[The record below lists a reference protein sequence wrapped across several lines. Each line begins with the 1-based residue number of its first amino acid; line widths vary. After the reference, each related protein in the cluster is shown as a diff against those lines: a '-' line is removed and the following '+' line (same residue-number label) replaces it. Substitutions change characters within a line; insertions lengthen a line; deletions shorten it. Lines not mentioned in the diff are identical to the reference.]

1 MDTSPATLAAAIT
14 DHESA
19 PAIMPAEI
27 DLEIDAILID
37 GNPRQTFDDDYIAG
51 RFYGGDAEYGNG
63 RGYRMLMRD
72 LAALRS
78 AATAIARA
86 NLNTE
91 AMEAA

>member
-1 MDTSPATLAAAIT
+1 MSSCRAANA
-14 DHESA
+14 
-19 PAIMPAEI
+19 
-27 DLEIDAILID
+27 
-37 GNPRQTFDDDYIAG
+37 
-51 RFYGGDAEYGNG
+51 NG